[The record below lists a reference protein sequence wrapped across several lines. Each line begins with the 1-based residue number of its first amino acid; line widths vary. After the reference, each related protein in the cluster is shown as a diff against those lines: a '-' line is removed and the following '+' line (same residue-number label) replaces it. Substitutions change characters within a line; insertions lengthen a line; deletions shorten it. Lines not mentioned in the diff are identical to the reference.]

1 MPPFFPNY
9 LTVII
14 SNDISF
20 SILLAMMSKL
30 MFLSIFF
37 NSTNKQP
44 LHSAKFSRFL
54 FGYGPLWLSHLFISW
69 MRFLQPQ
76 QDQHQLW
83 MKKLQNQILLILCW
97 QDPSYRTVCK
107 FSPWLIVAPKFSS
120 VVSKLSGGLVTKL
133 CPTLVNPWTV
143 ACQALSMGFSRWGYW
158 SGLPFPSLEDLPDPG
173 IEPWPPSLQ
182 ADFLPTDLWGKPLQS
197 LSYQ

>member
-1 MPPFFPNY
+1 MSLAQFLFLKIALFCPLFDWVIYFSGIELNDMLCSQKRKKKVINTMPPFFPNY

-69 MRFLQPQ
+69 MRFCS
-76 QDQHQLW
+76 HSRI
-83 MKKLQNQILLILCW
+83 NI
-97 QDPSYRTVCK
+97 SYGWKSYKTRYSWSFADRIPHT
-107 FSPWLIVAPKFSS
+107 AQS
-120 VVSKLSGGLVTKL
+120 VSFPHGL
-133 CPTLVNPWTV
+133 
-143 ACQALSMGFSRWGYW
+143 
-158 SGLPFPSLEDLPDPG
+158 
-173 IEPWPPSLQ
+173 
-182 ADFLPTDLWGKPLQS
+182 
-197 LSYQ
+197 